1 MTPKI
6 RPRRGLRGV
15 SLVEFTLVFPFAVLF
30 VLALIQ
36 TGFIYMAKLQ
46 LNHATFMAARAG
58 SVNNA
63 NASVIHS
70 ALQRGLNPFYQ
81 DSTTLNDSARLAA
94 AHAKAL
100 VDTTLPWG
108 LQVKV
113 LNPSA
118 EAFQDFGVRDPKTGR
133 LYIPNDNLEW
143 RGTQVGT
150 RSGVNLRDA
159 NLLKLHVMYG
169 YELKVPL
176 MAGLLRRVM
185 CGGTSGVDAFGN
197 VSVVDS
203 ALALSRPALCLYYV
217 NGRIPIESSA
227 IVVMQTRAES
237 S

>member
-1 MTPKI
+1 MTLKP
-6 RPRRGLRGV
+6 PPSVHQRGV
-15 SLVEFTLVFPFAVLF
+15 SLVEFTIVFPFAVLF
-30 VLALIQ
+30 VLTLIQ

-63 NASVIHS
+63 NTGVIRS

-81 DSTTLNDSARLAA
+81 DSTTSNDSARLAA

-118 EAFQDFGVRDPKTGR
+118 EAFQDFGVRDPKNGK

-143 RGTQVGT
+143 RGTQIGAH
-150 RSGVNLRDA
+150 SGLNLRDA
-159 NLLKLHVMYG
+159 NLLKVHVMYG

-176 MAGLLRRVM
+176 MAGVLRRVM

-197 VSVVDS
+197 VSVWNS
-203 ALALSRPALCLYYV
+203 AFALSRPALCIYYA

-227 IVVMQTRAES
+227 IVEMQSRAES